1 MTNSAIE
8 FKKKIMQL
16 PPYKAVVTPIDS
28 NVVGSEETVV
38 EWVEMT
44 PDEAAEYAADSWM
57 IATIPDPK
65 YPTKERLS
73 VRVTGNIPGSGLI
86 KNQNGSVDISY
97 DPRTLEINSSG
108 QLTVVTKSSVG
119 PGGYSGNGNF
129 NLSPNWTVLEPTTV
143 GSGQTIY
150 FLPAD
155 RKFHANGAYDWVTV
169 EVMMSVTVGNA
180 GDNKWE
186 IPLNVNIVVDGQ
198 DTDYSGEYKIDT
210 TEEINY
216 IVHKAS
222 LYVPSS
228 KSSAFQVIAKSS
240 PADADESAVPL
251 HVDYR
256 VAITGI

>member
-16 PPYKAVVTPIDS
+16 PPYKAVVTPIDD
-28 NVVGSEETVV
+28 NVVGSEETLV

-44 PDEAAEYAADSWM
+44 PDEAAEYDADSWM

-73 VRVTGNIPGSGLI
+73 VRVTGNVPGSGLV
-86 KNQNGSVDISY
+86 KNKNGAVDIAY
-97 DPRTLEINSSG
+97 DPKALEINSSG
-108 QLTVVTKSSVG
+108 QLTVVAKSVIP
-119 PGGYSGNGNF
+119 PGGYSGNGSF
-129 NLSPNWTVLEPTTV
+129 TLTSAFTVLEPTTV
-143 GSGQTIY
+143 GSGDTIFY
-150 FLPAD
+150 LPTD

-169 EVMMSVTVGNA
+169 EVMMTVTVGNA
-180 GDNKWE
+180 GDNKWD
-186 IPLNVNIVVDGQ
+186 IPLVVDVVVDGQ

-210 TEEINY
+210 TEDINY

-228 KSSAFQVIAKSS
+228 KSSAFQVKVKSVPDGS
-240 PADADESAVPL
+240 DESAVPL
-251 HVDYR
+251 HVDYK